1 MVVPNIVHKY
11 HYQSMNRIDGEIRL
25 YQTPSGNLPSVT
37 TILSATDSEDD
48 KNALLNWRLAV
59 GNDKADEIVNEACN
73 IGTLMHENLERRLE
87 NKPDHIGSMPMRVLA
102 RRMADVIQ
110 ENAWVNVTEVWGQ
123 EVPLYYP
130 GMWAGTTDLVGTYNG
145 EPAIMDYKNSRRIK
159 TKDDIENY
167 FMQGCAYALAHNLEF
182 GTNIKKV
189 VIFMCVR
196 KDPKNLKYLEFE
208 INNSEFDDYAIKWVT
223 RVNEYYNKRIKQ

>member
-1 MVVPNIVHKY
+1 MIIPPIVNRY
-11 HYQSMNRIDGEIRL
+11 NYPSMNRIDGEIRL

-37 TILSATDSEDD
+37 TILSATDSELD

-59 GNDKADEIVNEACN
+59 GEDKATEIVQEACN
-73 IGTLMHENLERRLE
+73 IGTLMHENLERRLDG
-87 NKPDHIGSMPMRVLA
+87 NPDHVGSMPMRVLA

-110 ENAWVNVTEVWGQ
+110 ENAWCNVTEVWGQ

-130 GMWAGTTDLVGTYNG
+130 GMWAGTTDLVGTYKG

-159 TKDDIENY
+159 TRDDIENY
-167 FMQGCAYALAHNLEF
+167 FMQGCAYALAHNLAY
-182 GTNIKKV
+182 GTNIRKV

-223 RVNEYYNKRIKQ
+223 RVNEYYNKRIIQ